1 MKGNNILGGGL
12 LAALLSSLCCITPV
26 LAMIAGTGSIA
37 ASFSWLEPVRPY
49 LAGVT
54 IVVLGFAWYQKLFPK
69 SNSQECACDAD
80 AKKSFWKTKAFL
92 SIVTLFAFAM
102 LAFPHYAHV
111 FYPHN
116 ESQVVVV
123 NKGDIK
129 TAEFKVSGMTCQGC
143 AGHVMFEVNKLAGI
157 LKSNASYEKGNAVV
171 EYDGSKITASEI
183 AEAIN
188 KTGYKVEGAPQE
200 KYLECHK

>member
-1 MKGNNILGGGL
+1 MKGNSILSGGL

-54 IVVLGFAWYQKLFPK
+54 IAVLGSAWYQKLFQK
-69 SNSQECACDAD
+69 NKTQECACDAE
-80 AKKSFWKTKAFL
+80 AKASFWKTKSFL
-92 SIVTLFAFAM
+92 GIITVFAFAM

-116 ESQVVVV
+116 EKQVVFV
-123 NKGDIK
+123 NKDDIK
-129 TAEFKVSGMTCQGC
+129 KAEFKVSGMTCQGC
-143 AGHVMFEVNKLAGI
+143 AEHVMFEVNKLVGI
-157 LKSNASYEKGNAVV
+157 LKSDASYEKGNAVV
-171 EYDGSKITASEI
+171 EYDASKITTSEI
-183 AEAIN
+183 VDAIN
-188 KTGYKVEGAPQE
+188 KTGYKVKGISEN
-200 KYLECHK
+200 